1 MIKLFAIQINIS
13 CKQLNKGTM
22 WTELDKK
29 EDKVDKTFLT
39 VKELSVKLDVSEK
52 TIYRMINSKSIPFAI
67 KIGGQWRFNTEKI
80 EQWVSESQKGG
91 KEGLPT
97 NYKIRIADALANG
110 LIIYR
115 AHGENRDE
123 ILDEILGMLSNL
135 SSEEAIS
142 IKRQILYNESIV
154 SSSLQGLSFMTP
166 DVDGS
171 DNIDATKLLVA
182 FLEKPMDFKAIDNVD
197 TEIVLLLLATN
208 KTEQLIIQ
216 TRLSRLFM
224 EKDFISMVK
233 KHLNRRELIEQVTLI
248 EAKLLG

>member
-1 MIKLFAIQINIS
+1 M
-13 CKQLNKGTM
+13 
-22 WTELDKK
+22 
-29 EDKVDKTFLT
+29 DKTFLT
-39 VKELSVKLDVSEK
+39 VKELSAKLDVSEK
-52 TIYRMINSKSIPFAI
+52 TVYRMINSKSIPFAI

-91 KEGLPT
+91 EERLPT
-97 NYKIRIADALANG
+97 NDKIRIADALANG

-154 SSSLQGLSFMTP
+154 SSSLQGLSFMAP
-166 DVDGS
+166 EVDGS
-171 DNIDATKLLVA
+171 YNIDATKLLVA

-224 EKDFISMVK
+224 EKDFISMAK

>member
-1 MIKLFAIQINIS
+1 M
-13 CKQLNKGTM
+13 
-22 WTELDKK
+22 
-29 EDKVDKTFLT
+29 DKTFLT

-52 TIYRMINSKSIPFAI
+52 TVYRMINSKSIPFAI

-80 EQWVSESQKGG
+80 EKWVLDSQKG
-91 KEGLPT
+91 EQNRIPT
-97 NYKIRIADALANG
+97 NYKIRIADALMNG

-123 ILDEILGMLSNL
+123 ILDEILGMISNL
-135 SSEEAIS
+135 SSEEATS
-142 IKRQILYNESIV
+142 IKKQILYSESIV
-154 SSSLQGLSFMTP
+154 SSSLQGLSFMAP
-166 DVDGS
+166 DVNGS
-171 DNIDATKLLVA
+171 YNIDETKLLVA

-197 TEIVLLLLATN
+197 TELVLLLLATN

-216 TRLSRLFM
+216 TRLARLFM
-224 EKDFISMVK
+224 EKEFISMAK